1 MINMDFTIK
10 GGIVVFDDFHI
21 DENKPLE
28 NFLEDLKE
36 DMLQVEFPG
45 GFLLDIGWRPSFN
58 IRGDFFVSLIKDYD
72 WGAPIFSDSASNI
85 EVLKLKVS
93 EAVRLV

>member
-1 MINMDFTIK
+1 MINMDFTTK
-10 GGIVVFDDFHI
+10 GGIVTFDDFHI
-21 DENKPLE
+21 VEKQPLE

-45 GFLLDIGWRPSFN
+45 GFILDIGWRPSFDIQGN
-58 IRGDFFVSLIKDYD
+58 FFVSLIKDYN
-72 WGAPIFSDSASNI
+72 WEAPTFSDSASNI

-93 EAVRLV
+93 EAIRLV

>member
-10 GGIVVFDDFHI
+10 GGIVIFDNFHI
-21 DENKPLE
+21 DEKQPLE

-58 IRGDFFVSLIKDYD
+58 IQGSFFVFLIKDYN

>member
-1 MINMDFTIK
+1 M
-10 GGIVVFDDFHI
+10 
-21 DENKPLE
+21 E

-58 IRGDFFVSLIKDYD
+58 IRGSFFVSLIKDYD

-93 EAVRLV
+93 EAIRLV

>member
-1 MINMDFTIK
+1 MINMDFTTK
-10 GGIVVFDDFHI
+10 GGIVTFDDFHI
-21 DENKPLE
+21 DEKQPLE

-45 GFLLDIGWRPSFN
+45 GFILDIGWRPSFN
-58 IRGDFFVSLIKDYD
+58 IQGNFFVSLIKDYN
-72 WGAPIFSDSASNI
+72 WEAPTFSDSASNI

-93 EAVRLV
+93 EAIRLV